1 MYIEGDIDE
10 EKLSDYDSSDL
21 DFMDLGEN
29 MIPVNHDISI
39 TVSQRNL
46 IPTYKRILVI
56 DDEPFNVVGL

>member
-1 MYIEGDIDE
+1 MCFEGDIDE

-29 MIPVNHDISI
+29 MIPVNHDIAI
-39 TVSQRNL
+39 AVSQRNL
-46 IPTYKRILVI
+46 IATYKRILVI